1 MSVLSELDL
10 ALVNAVQVE
19 PRAPWPVIGSSLG
32 ISAATAARRWEALKA
47 ARTAWTGSTMGP
59 LLQMGAVVELRC
71 RTGTVEAVAAAL
83 TSMPSVLTVGR
94 TLGSFD
100 LYALTV
106 SPTPSALSAVAAGPI
121 SALDVLEARV
131 HPYYRIFGG
140 ARWTLGILNRSQVAE
155 IVEPRERVLTSSP
168 ASDLE
173 KRLFLALGGDGRRSS
188 ADLAAEL
195 DVPAW
200 TVRRQLALMRRRGL
214 LEVRTD
220 MARGLGGWPFAGLL
234 WLRVPDEDTEGTGR
248 ELGTWPEIRFAA
260 PVVSASNLFVVVNIR
275 SPGELQTIASR
286 MRARHRTLRIDDR
299 RLVTRLIKV
308 HGHLLDEEGRSLSMV
323 TVDPW
328 AGESSPSTV

>member
-220 MARGLGGWPFAGLL
+220 MARGLGVGLL
-234 WLRVPDEDTEGTGR
+234 PGCCGCASPTRTPRGPAGSSERGRRSGSPLPSFPPATCSSWSTSGHQGSCRPSPAACGPGTGPCAS
-248 ELGTWPEIRFAA
+248 TTAA
-260 PVVSASNLFVVVNIR
+260 S
-275 SPGELQTIASR
+275 
-286 MRARHRTLRIDDR
+286 
-299 RLVTRLIKV
+299 
-308 HGHLLDEEGRSLSMV
+308 
-323 TVDPW
+323 
-328 AGESSPSTV
+328 

>member
-32 ISAATAARRWEALKA
+32 ISAATAARRWEALKT

-71 RTGTVEAVAAAL
+71 RPGTVETVAAAL
-83 TSMPSVLTVGR
+83 TSMASVLTVGR

-106 SPTPSALSAVAAGPI
+106 SPTPSALSAVAAGAI
-121 SALDVLEARV
+121 AALDVVEARV

-140 ARWTLGILNRSQVAE
+140 ARWTLGILNRYQVAE
-155 IVEPRERVLTSSP
+155 IVEQRERVLTSSP
-168 ASDLE
+168 ATDLE
-173 KRLFLALGGDGRRSS
+173 KRLFLALGGDGRRS
-188 ADLAAEL
+188 AVDLAKEL

-200 TVRRQLALMRRRGL
+200 TVRRQLSLMRRRGL

-234 WLRVPDEDTEGTGR
+234 WLRVPDEDTEATGR

-275 SPGELQTIASR
+275 SPEELESIASR
-286 MRARHRTLRIDDR
+286 MRTRHRTLRIVDR
-299 RLVTRLIKV
+299 RLVIRLIKV
-308 HGHLLDEEGRSLSMV
+308 HGHLLDEEGRSLSRV
-323 TVDPW
+323 AVDPW
-328 AGESSPSTV
+328 AGESSRSTG